1 MLLTFVNSLPT
12 RKVAVIGAGYI
23 AVELAGILNALGSQV
38 SSLIRY
44 DKVKELTLHKLLTI
58 IIIVNSSINNK
69 NVTQSF
75 NDYRSAPLTTHSF
88 RNVVYRFFINFLF
101 NILGK
106 INPY

>member
-44 DKVKELTLHKLLTI
+44 DKVKEFSLHELLTI
-58 IIIVNSSINNK
+58 IIIVHSSINNK
-69 NVTQSF
+69 NITQSF
-75 NDYRSAPLTTHSF
+75 KDFMSAPLRTRSF
-88 RNVVYRFFINFLF
+88 RNVV
-101 NILGK
+101 
-106 INPY
+106 